1 MLGRVIRGAFP
12 LKRGEWGL
20 GLFLYAL
27 LTLMVASDWVG
38 KLGADALFVKRWG
51 VNYVPVMYIVTP
63 IAMLAVSAMIF
74 FFVDRVRR
82 RTLLLWYVAG
92 VTLLSIAV
100 QAGVTFQSELP
111 SGWIVQPISYVFAHG
126 VKETIYILFWV
137 YAGNLYGAEQSKRLF
152 PFFAGSV
159 LVGKILGGVVG
170 AGIAPV
176 IHAENFIGAQAVG
189 FLVCFVALALYRGL
203 PEGHGSRIEEER
215 PKGVRAVLKDSAEG
229 YRTVTSD
236 KMLRTFG
243 VGVFFWYF
251 LMQFGNFLYLVG
263 LDQQTAGTGTQSEDL
278 FSQLYAGIY
287 TSSSLVAIF
296 IQSVVTSGLLR
307 WMGIGRVL
315 FLLPLWYLGSF
326 GAAAVTFTGAGIAF
340 LAGVA
345 IQLGERIVIP
355 AIHRPATELIYSQVE
370 SAIRPRARAF
380 LSGGVNAFGNFAAA
394 VALLAGLQL
403 QDNRLLLAVATGLSG
418 VYLYN
423 AWHTM
428 RLFGQRIVANLN
440 SIDPE
445 VRFGAAEMLSTE
457 HGAVPDALLRS
468 LDGAI
473 PADVEHGVRVA
484 LTRRGVL
491 AVAADA
497 TE

>member
-1 MLGRVIRGAFP
+1 MHDAFP
-12 LKRGEWGL
+12 LRRGEWGL
-20 GLFLYAL
+20 GVFLYAL
-27 LTLMVASDWVG
+27 LTLMVAADWVG

-63 IAMLAVSAMIF
+63 MAMLAVSAMIF

-92 VTLLSIAV
+92 VTLLSLAI
-100 QAGVTFQSELP
+100 QGGVWIQGQLDY
-111 SGWIVQPISYVFAHG
+111 GWIVQPISYVFAHG

-137 YAGNLYGAEQSKRLF
+137 YAGNLYSAEQSKRLF

-159 LVGKILGGVVG
+159 LLGKIIGGAIG
-170 AGIAPV
+170 AGLAPV
-176 IHAENFIGAQAVG
+176 VHAENFIGAQAVG
-189 FLVCFVALALYRGL
+189 FLVCFVALVIYRGL
-203 PEGHGSRIEEER
+203 PEGHGSRLEEEH
-215 PKGVRAVLKDSAEG
+215 PKGLRASVQDSIDGYRAVA
-229 YRTVTSD
+229 SD
-236 KMLRTFG
+236 RMLRTFG

-263 LDQQTAGTGTQSEDL
+263 LDQSSAGSGTGSEDT
-278 FSQLYAGIY
+278 FSQLYASVY
-287 TSSSLVAIF
+287 TSSSLVALL
-296 IQSVVTSGLLR
+296 IQSVVTSALLR
-307 WMGIGRVL
+307 RFGIARVL
-315 FLLPLWYLGSF
+315 FVLPVWYLATF
-326 GAAAVTFTGAGIAF
+326 GLAAWPTIGLTLIT
-340 LAGVA
+340 GVA

-355 AIHRPATELIYSQVE
+355 AIHRPASELVYSQVI
-370 SAIRPRARAF
+370 STIRPRARAF

-394 VALLAGLQL
+394 VALLVGLRFS
-403 QDNRLLLAVATGLSG
+403 DTPTLLAVATGLSG
-418 VYLYN
+418 IYVYN

-428 RLFGQRIVANLN
+428 RVFGRRIVENLT
-440 SIDPE
+440 SIEPDL
-445 VRFGAAEMLSTE
+445 RLGAAEILATE
-457 HGAVPDALLRS
+457 HAAVPDDLLRT

>member
-1 MLGRVIRGAFP
+1 MLTRVIRDAFP

-20 GLFLYAL
+20 GLFLYGL
-27 LTLMVASDWVG
+27 LMLMVASDWVG
-38 KLGADALFVKRWG
+38 KLGADSLFVKRWG

-63 IAMLAVSAMIF
+63 VAMLAVSAMIF

-92 VTLLSIAV
+92 VTLLSIMI
-100 QAGVTFQSELP
+100 QAGVTFQGELP

-137 YAGNLYGAEQSKRLF
+137 YAGNLYDAEQSKRLF

-159 LVGKILGGVVG
+159 LVGKILGGAIG

-189 FLVCFVALALYRGL
+189 FMVCFVALVLYRRL
-203 PEGHGSRIEEER
+203 PEGLGSRVEAER
-215 PKGVRAVLKDSAEG
+215 PKGFGASVRDSVDGYRAVS
-229 YRTVTSD
+229 SD

-263 LDQQTAGTGTQSEDL
+263 LDQQTAGTGTQSEDV

-287 TSSSLVAIF
+287 TSSSLVAIA
-296 IQSVVTSGLLR
+296 IQSLITSGLLR
-307 WMGIGRVL
+307 WMGIARVL

-326 GAAAVTFTGAGIAF
+326 AAATVTFTGAGIAF

-345 IQLGERIVIP
+345 VQLGERIVIP
-355 AIHRPATELIYSQVE
+355 AIHRPATELVYSQVE
-370 SAIRPRARAF
+370 SSIRPRARAF

-394 VALLAGLQL
+394 LALLVGLQFS
-403 QDNRLLLAVATGLSG
+403 NMPTLLAVATALSG
-418 VYLYN
+418 VYVYN

-428 RLFGQRIVANLN
+428 RVFGRRIVANLN

-445 VRFGAAEMLSTE
+445 VRFGAAEILATE
-457 HGAVPDALLRS
+457 RGAVPDALLRS

>member
-1 MLGRVIRGAFP
+1 MFGRILRDAFP
-12 LKRGEWGL
+12 LRRGEWGL
-20 GLFLYAL
+20 GLFLYVL

-38 KLGADALFVKRWG
+38 KLGADSLFVKRWG

-92 VTLLSIAV
+92 VTLLSVAI
-100 QAGVTFQSELP
+100 QGGVWIQGQLDY
-111 SGWIVQPISYVFAHG
+111 GWIVQPISYVFAHG

-137 YAGNLYGAEQSKRLF
+137 YAGNLYDAEQSKRLF

-159 LVGKILGGVVG
+159 LVGKILGGAIG
-170 AGIAPV
+170 AGIAPL

-189 FLVCFVALALYRGL
+189 FMVCFLALVVYRGL
-203 PEGHGSRIEEER
+203 PEGHGSRLAEER
-215 PKGVRAVLKDSAEG
+215 SKGIGASLKDSVEG
-229 YRTVTSD
+229 YRAVASD

-263 LDQQTAGTGTQSEDL
+263 LDQSTAGSGTGSEDL
-278 FSQLYAGIY
+278 FSQLYASVY
-287 TSSSLVAIF
+287 TSSSLVALF
-296 IQSVVTSGLLR
+296 IQSVFTGALLR
-307 WMGIGRVL
+307 RFGIARVL
-315 FLLPLWYLGSF
+315 FVLPLWFLGSY
-326 GAAAVTFTGAGIAF
+326 AAATFNFNIITAI
-340 LAGVA
+340 A
-345 IQLGERIVIP
+345 IQLSERIVIP
-355 AIHRPATELIYSQVE
+355 AIHRPASELVYSQVVA
-370 SAIRPRARAF
+370 AIRPRARAF

-394 VALLAGLQL
+394 IALLAGLQL
-403 QDNRLLLAVATGLSG
+403 HDNQLLLAVATGLSG
-418 VYLYN
+418 VYVYN

-428 RLFGQRIVANLN
+428 RLFGRRILENIT
-440 SIDPE
+440 SIEPD
-445 VRFGAAEMLSTE
+445 VRFSAAEILATE
-457 HGAVPDALLRS
+457 HGAVPEDLLRS
-468 LDGAI
+468 LDGTI